1 VRFWTVDPGD
11 VVVRKTR
18 VFVIDDSPLVRQVL
32 GYLIDRDHGLEVIGS
47 AADGAAAWERI
58 KELAPDVLTLDA
70 DIPQMDGLSFLEK
83 VMQSHPVR
91 TLMVSEQAG
100 RGSETTLRAL
110 EIGAVDYLARPP
122 LDSHASLQDFAREL
136 GAKIRA
142 AAAARLRMPVRV
154 PAPPAPPP
162 APFLEAV
169 AGPPDRIVVIG
180 ASTGGAEALRAVLK
194 ALPAGS
200 PGVAV
205 VQHMPEPFTRSF
217 AERLDRVCNVRVREA
232 KSGDAIVPGH
242 VLLAPANRHMR
253 IRRSGQRFLVELSDG
268 APVNGFRPAVDVLFL
283 SCARQAGAKGV
294 GVLMTGMGDDGA
306 RGLLALREAGGRTIV
321 QDESSCVVF
330 GMPREAIERG
340 AAEIV
345 LPLAKIADAVMRS
358 TV

>member
-1 VRFWTVDPGD
+1 MP
-11 VVVRKTR
+11 KTR

-32 GYLIDRDHGLEVIGS
+32 GYLIERDHGLEVIGS
-47 AADGAAAWERI
+47 AADGTAAWERI
-58 KELAPDVLTLDA
+58 KELDPDVLTLDA
-70 DIPQMDGLSFLEK
+70 DMPQMDGLSFLEK
-83 VMQSHPVR
+83 VMKTHPVR
-91 TLMVSEQAG
+91 TLMVSVEAS
-100 RGSETTLRAL
+100 RGSEATLRAL
-110 EIGAVDYLARPP
+110 ERGAVDYLARPP
-122 LDSHASLQDFAREL
+122 LDAKSGFQDFARQL
-136 GAKIRA
+136 GAKIRS
-142 AAAARLRMPVRV
+142 AAAARLRMPVRLPAPPP
-154 PAPPAPPP
+154 PAPPA
-162 APFLEAV
+162 APIVEAV
-169 AGPPDRIVVIG
+169 QGSADRVVVIG

-194 ALPAGS
+194 SLPAGS
-200 PGVAV
+200 PGIAV
-205 VQHMPEPFTRSF
+205 VQHMPEPFARSF

-232 KSGDAIVPGH
+232 KNGDAIVPGQ

-253 IRRSGQRFLVELSDG
+253 IRRSGQRFVVELSDG

-283 SCARQAGAKGV
+283 SAARQAGANGT

-345 LPLAKIADAVMRS
+345 VPLAKIADAVMRS

>member
-1 VRFWTVDPGD
+1 VRVRAVDLID
-11 VVVRKTR
+11 VVRKTR

-32 GYLIDRDHGLEVIGS
+32 GYLIERDHGLEVIGS

-58 KELAPDVLTLDA
+58 VELDPDVLTLDA
-70 DIPQMDGLSFLEK
+70 DMPQMDGLSFLEN
-83 VMQSHPVR
+83 VMKTHPVR

-100 RGSETTLRAL
+100 RGSESTLRAL
-110 EIGAVDYLARPP
+110 ELGAVDYLARPP
-122 LDSHASLQDFAREL
+122 LDAKASLQEFAREL
-136 GAKIRA
+136 GAKIRS
-142 AAAARLRMPVRV
+142 AAAARLRMPVRL
-154 PAPPAPPP
+154 PAPPP
-162 APFLEAV
+162 PPPPASVVEAV
-169 AGPPDRIVVIG
+169 QGSPDRVVVMG

-200 PGVAV
+200 PGIAV
-205 VQHMPEPFTRSF
+205 VQHMPEPFARSF
-217 AERLDRVCNVRVREA
+217 AERLDKVCNVRVREA
-232 KSGDAIVPGH
+232 KNGDAIVQGH

-253 IRRSGQRFLVELSDG
+253 IRRAGQRYVVELSDG

-283 SCARQAGAKGV
+283 SCARQAGANGV